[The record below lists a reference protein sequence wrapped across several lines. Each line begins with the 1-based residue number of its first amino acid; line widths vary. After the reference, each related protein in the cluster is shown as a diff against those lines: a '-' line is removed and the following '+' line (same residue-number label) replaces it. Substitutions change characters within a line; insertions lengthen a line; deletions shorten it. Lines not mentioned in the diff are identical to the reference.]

1 MLNLIETAIREKL
14 LQSDPAFNT
23 TSENDDGYSNA
34 GGRQR
39 HLLVRINKDCKPMEI
54 ILDD

>member
-23 TSENDDGYSNA
+23 ASENDDGYSNA